1 MVYLLYREED
11 EIVQFCIILFCIFNA
26 KKKKQRVSS
35 ATGRKLRKR
44 TNRINPSCTENYLWN
59 TYGKCIRYLWKVYSI
74 SIKRKR
80 KRRGE
85 EKTKK
90 NVFEKELR
98 RAPVESEKIPHGI
111 GNKP

>member
-1 MVYLLYREED
+1 ME
-11 EIVQFCIILFCIFNA
+11 
-26 KKKKQRVSS
+26 
-35 ATGRKLRKR
+35 
-44 TNRINPSCTENYLWN
+44 
-59 TYGKCIRYLWKVYSI
+59 YLWKVYSI
-74 SIKRKR
+74 LMESVFDFYKKKK